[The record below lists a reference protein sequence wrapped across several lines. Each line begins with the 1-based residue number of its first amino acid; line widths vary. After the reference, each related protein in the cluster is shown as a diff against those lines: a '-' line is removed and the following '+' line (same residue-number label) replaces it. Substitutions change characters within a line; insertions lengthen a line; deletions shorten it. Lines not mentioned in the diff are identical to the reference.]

1 VPLDGGNVVTGVD
14 ARRILVVLL
23 SRMFL
28 RGLRT
33 TRVELTESQGLAQ
46 KDLVPDLVL
55 IVAVRLGQH
64 PLATL
69 RRKLR
74 RKRMSMR
81 PRAQARTARFTAC
94 FSAENFVAPLF
105 KNAAARPRAYP
116 PPFSDEN

>member
-1 VPLDGGNVVTGVD
+1 MPLDGGNVVTGVD

-28 RGLRT
+28 RGLRE
-33 TRVELTESQGLAQ
+33 TRVELTESQGLSQ
-46 KDLVPDLVL
+46 KDLVL